1 MDYVSSISGLSFIDL
16 DLDPE
21 ELGGYIIWIPPGF
34 LGSMGVKLLVPLIGR
49 ISPQWAISDSDS
61 DHIYIYTTYIPFIR
75 TYSPC
80 LRFGWVICYL
90 PIPPFVG
97 FPERTIDWI

>member
-21 ELGGYIIWIPPGF
+21 ELGGYITWIPPGF
-34 LGSMGVKLLVPLIGR
+34 LGSMGVKLLVPLIGG

-61 DHIYIYTTYIPFIR
+61 DHIYIYIPLIYLLYVLIVLAFVLGGLYATYR
-75 TYSPC
+75 SH
-80 LRFGWVICYL
+80 LL
-90 PIPPFVG
+90 
-97 FPERTIDWI
+97 